1 MAKPS
6 KDRHGTYKIRKV
18 VPVHLRYIIQKTEL
32 KRSLFTKSPNEA
44 KLKAPAVLAEFDA
57 VIEKARML
65 HDSESKITDGVIQ
78 ALVFNWQAK
87 KATELKSSS
96 SNPFIHNIGDCI
108 EINSDAVILPLD
120 DIDNVFNRCKSKF
133 DDYGKP
139 KDSYCRTPKECRAAF
154 HCKANNGVKKINKA
168 IEQLRLS
175 FGNEL
180 EAELLGQE
188 LVLTSDSLSYRKLLV
203 EFAKSYLK
211 VSDVAFKK
219 TSVELSLKHLGEGI
233 VPGVTGDNEHTVESL
248 FTEYCSAKRRRDPD
262 AAEALIKDYSTSI
275 NKFIKYSP
283 NHLIS
288 NLTKRDIAGF
298 RTILEQL
305 PSTQKKDIKSL
316 SLTGQ
321 IELADKNNLPRLSP
335 LTVKN
340 QMMALSG
347 LCTFAK
353 DEGLIDVNPVEGTT
367 RNLSGKI
374 DNSASAAKDYRRE
387 EILAIFSSKLFTEH
401 YGPKKADYGRAHYW
415 LPLLLYYTGARAEEI
430 AQLDVADV
438 YLDEE
443 YPYLRLTNEGDDQSI
458 KTGVSRQVTIHS
470 HLLELGIT
478 DYISSLN
485 GHKKLFP
492 KLKRNNEGK
501 YNVQVSKWFG
511 NYLKNDLGIKRNGI
525 KPFHSFRHHFMSH
538 LRLNNIRPDIQN
550 NITGH
555 SQTSAGTG
563 AIYGSYSLE
572 QMSEVINTLPRC
584 F

>member
-18 VPVHLRYIIQKTEL
+18 VPVHLRYIVEKSEL

-44 KLKAPAVLAEFDA
+44 KLKAPAVLAELDA
-57 VIEKARML
+57 IIEKARMR

-87 KATELKSSS
+87 KATELNSSS
-96 SNPFIHNIGDCI
+96 ANPFVHNIGGCI
-108 EINSDAVILPLD
+108 EINSDAVTLPLD
-120 DIDNVFNRCKSKF
+120 DIDNVFHRCNSKV
-133 DDYGKP
+133 DDSGKH
-139 KDSYCRTPKECRAAF
+139 KDNYCVTPKECIGALK
-154 HCKANNGVKKINKA
+154 CKADNGVKKIDKA
-168 IEQLRLS
+168 MKQLGETFS
-175 FGNEL
+175 DEL
-180 EAELLGQE
+180 EQELLGQNLE
-188 LVLTSDSLSYRKLLV
+188 LARDSLNYRKLLV

-211 VSDVAFKK
+211 ICDVAFKK
-219 TSVELSLKHLGEGI
+219 TSVDLSLKHLGEGVVTA
-233 VPGVTGDNEHTVESL
+233 VPGDEEHTVESL
-248 FTEYCSAKRRRDPD
+248 FAEYCIAKRRRDPD

-283 NHLIS
+283 YHLIS

-347 LCTFAK
+347 LFTFAK
-353 DEGLIDVNPVEGTT
+353 DEGLIDFNPVEGTT
-367 RNLSGKI
+367 RNLTGKI
-374 DNSASAAKDYRRE
+374 DNSASAAREYRRE
-387 EILAIFSSKLFTEH
+387 EIITIFSSKLFTDN
-401 YGPKKADYGRAHYW
+401 YSPKRADYGLAHYW

-438 YLDEE
+438 YLNEV
-443 YPYLRLTNEGDDQSI
+443 YPYFRLTDEGDDQSI
-458 KTGVSRQVTIHS
+458 KTGISRQVTIHP
-470 HLLELGIT
+470 HLLELGLA

-485 GHKKLFP
+485 GSKKLFP
-492 KLKRNNEGK
+492 KLNRNNEGK

-511 NYLKNDLGIKRNGI
+511 NYLKNDLGIIRGGI
-525 KPFHSFRHHFMSH
+525 KPFHSFRHHFITH
-538 LRLNNIRPDIQN
+538 LRLANIRPDIQN

-555 SQTSAGTG
+555 SQASAGTG

>member
-18 VPVHLRYIIQKTEL
+18 VPVHLRYIVQKTEL

-96 SNPFIHNIGDCI
+96 INPFIHNIGDCI
-108 EINSDAVILPLD
+108 EINSDAVALPLD
-120 DIDNVFNRCKSKF
+120 DIDNVFNRCKSKL

-139 KDSYCRTPKECRAAF
+139 KDSYCRTPKQCRAAF
-154 HCKANNGVKKINKA
+154 QCKAGNGAKKINKA

-175 FGNEL
+175 FGDEL

-188 LVLTSDSLSYRKLLV
+188 LVLAKESLNYRKLLV

-211 VSDVAFKK
+211 VSDLAFKK
-219 TSVELSLKHLGEGI
+219 TSVELSFKNLGEGTTI
-233 VPGVTGDNEHTVESL
+233 NVMGHNEHTIESL
-248 FTEYCSAKRRRDPD
+248 FVEYCSAKRRREPD
-262 AAEALIKDYSTSI
+262 TAEGRIKDYSTSI
-275 NKFIKYSP
+275 NKFIKHSP

-288 NLTKRDIAGF
+288 NLTKRDLAAF
-298 RTILEQL
+298 RNTLEQL
-305 PSTQKKDIKSL
+305 PSTQKKAIKLL
-316 SLTGQ
+316 SFTKQ

-367 RNLSGKI
+367 RNLSGKV
-374 DNSASAAKDYRRE
+374 DNSESAAKDYRRE

-430 AQLDVADV
+430 AQLHVDDV
-438 YLDEE
+438 YLNSK
-443 YPYLRLTNEGDDQSI
+443 YPYIKLTDEADDQSI
-458 KTGVSRQVTIHS
+458 KSGISRIVPIHP
-470 HLLELGIT
+470 HLLELGLA
-478 DYISSLN
+478 DYISPLDKN
-485 GHKKLFP
+485 GRLFP
-492 KLKRNNEGK
+492 KLELNTDNK

-511 NYLKNDLGIKRNGI
+511 RYLHEYLGIKRKGI
-525 KPFHSFRHHFMSH
+525 KPFHSFRHLFITN
-538 LRLNNIRPDIQN
+538 LRQANVRLDIQN
-550 NITGH
+550 QITGH
-555 SQTSAGTG
+555 SQNNSGTG
-563 AIYGSYSLE
+563 AVYGGYSLE
-572 QMSEVINTLPRC
+572 QMSEIINTLPRC